1 MKLKQTIIERLQK
14 DRIFRVKIA
23 DALGFTEVWIDK
35 LIGTNKDNGPL
46 TTIKSIL
53 VIREETGLSDSQI
66 LEEETENE
74 TVNK

>member
-1 MKLKQTIIERLQK
+1 MKLKQTIIGQLQK

-35 LIGTNKDNGPL
+35 LIAANKDNGPL

-53 VIREETGLSDSQI
+53 VIREETGLSDSEL
-66 LEEETENE
+66 LEEENE
-74 TVNK
+74 TETVK